1 MGGGLLQLIAN
12 GQQDKNLTGNPQ
24 ITFFKS
30 VYRRHTMFS
39 IETIPLSFEG
49 NANFNNKVSCII
61 SRNADL
67 ISKIVLKVKLPIV
80 STSSN
85 LWEGYV
91 NNIGHALIQQV
102 EIKIGGQ
109 LIDRHYSNF
118 LDIYDE
124 LYENSDQ
131 RKLLSKFKTNT
142 SIRTNN
148 AARTVSIPLKFW
160 FCNNPG
166 LALPLIALQYHE
178 VELSVIFN
186 PLEQLVKSNAAF
198 TSPTGS
204 FVDTSILV
212 DYIYLDTDE
221 RRRFA
226 QSSHE
231 YLIEQV
237 QFGGAENISSSDTTK
252 NVELVFNH
260 PCKALHW
267 VFVTN
272 TNSAQNSITG
282 NNNFCY
288 SSSSGGALY
297 SSLYLLFNGQQ
308 RFRTQDEDYF
318 RLVQHL
324 NHFNRVPDKYIG
336 TYSFSLKPIENQP
349 SGTANFSKIDKATM
363 CFTIN
368 SGESK
373 LLYIYAVNYNILRIM
388 SGMGGLGYAN

>member
-1 MGGGLLQLIAN
+1 MGGGLLQLVTT
-12 GQQDKNLTGNPQ
+12 GVQDAYITGNPQ

-39 IETIPLSFEG
+39 METIPISFNG
-49 NANFNNKVSCII
+49 NANFNNKVSTII
-61 SRNADL
+61 PRNGDL
-67 ISKIVLKVKLPIV
+67 ISKMVLKIKLPAV
-80 STSSN
+80 SSSSN

-109 LIDRHYSNF
+109 LIDRHYSNW

-124 LYENSDQ
+124 IYDSPEQ

-142 SIRTNN
+142 TLRTNN
-148 AARTVSIPLKFW
+148 SARTVYIPLKFW

-178 VELSVIFN
+178 IELNIIFN

-237 QFGGAENISSSDTTK
+237 QFGGAENISSTDTTK
-252 NVELVFNH
+252 NIELTFNH

-272 TNSAQNSITG
+272 TNSSQNSITG

-288 SSSSGGALY
+288 SSSSNGSLY

-308 RFRTQDEDYF
+308 RFRVQDEDYF
-318 RLVQHL
+318 RLEQHI
-324 NHFNRVPDKYIG
+324 NHFSRIPDKYIG
-336 TYSFSLKPIENQP
+336 SYSFALKPLENQP
-349 SGTANFSKIDKATM
+349 SGTANFSRIDKATM

>member
-1 MGGGLLQLIAN
+1 MGGGLLQLVTT
-12 GQQDKNLTGNPQ
+12 GVQDAYITGNPQ

-39 IETIPLSFEG
+39 METIPISFNG
-49 NANFNNKVSCII
+49 NANFNNKVSAII
-61 SRNADL
+61 PRNGDL
-67 ISKIVLKVKLPIV
+67 ISKMVLKIKLPAV
-80 STSSN
+80 SSSSN

-109 LIDRHYSNF
+109 LIDRHYSNW

-124 LYENSDQ
+124 IYDSPEQ

-142 SIRTNN
+142 TLRTNN
-148 AARTVSIPLKFW
+148 SARTVYIPLKFW

-178 VELSVIFN
+178 IELNIIFN
-186 PLEQLVKSNAAF
+186 PLQQLVKSNAAF

-237 QFGGAENISSSDTTK
+237 QFGGAENISSTDTTK
-252 NVELVFNH
+252 NIELTFNH

-288 SSSSGGALY
+288 SSLSNGSLY

-308 RFRTQDEDYF
+308 RFRVQDEDYF
-318 RLVQHL
+318 RLEQHI
-324 NHFNRVPDKYIG
+324 NHFSRIPDKYIG
-336 TYSFSLKPIENQP
+336 SYSFALKPLENQP